1 MATSA
6 QTKDELREE
15 IATLRAQLA
24 EAIATL
30 DAIRSGEV
38 DALVVTGTQGAQ
50 IYTLKDADRPYRV
63 LIEEMRQGALT
74 VDSSGIRSSLSLAIS
89 RTRFTAWEGCVTTNF
104 PWIPCNCW

>member
-1 MATSA
+1 MQIDMATPS
-6 QTKDELREE
+6 QTKDKLREE
-15 IATLRAQLA
+15 IGTLRAQLA

-38 DALVVTGTQGAQ
+38 DALVVTGAQGAQ

-74 VDSSGIRSSLSLAIS
+74 LDSSGTILFANRRLSDLLRIS
-89 RTRFTAWEGCVTTNF
+89 
-104 PWIPCNCW
+104 